1 MAETPTKT
9 PTRKPTKT
17 PTETPTKTFKTAS
30 TSLETTPT
38 PSPDKTDSTHLYF
51 SQNKIRVAMKSAL
64 TTSTFTNKK
73 LSQNTLISE
82 AAVAALNL
90 ACAQFL
96 NKLTRES
103 AIVSVKE
110 ATDNNQTELPLNVEY
125 GHLADSVITGSWSD
139 DFKELFPMQTSLE
152 ELRKEKKQIVK

>member
-9 PTRKPTKT
+9 PTKKPTKT
-17 PTETPTKTFKTAS
+17 PAETPTKTLKTPS
-30 TSLETTPT
+30 TSLDTTS
-38 PSPDKTDSTHLYF
+38 SPDKTDTTHLYF

-125 GHLADSVITGSWSD
+125 GHLADSVISGSWSD